1 MHMHA
6 QFAFNNFL
14 FERIETESSKL
25 HHYEFSSLQLE
36 FYVNFVIKLSCF
48 LN

>member
-1 MHMHA
+1 MHMDA

-25 HHYEFSSLQLE
+25 HYEFSSLQLE
-36 FYVNFVIKLSCF
+36 FYVNFIIKLRCL